1 MTLQL
6 RFRLSIAVPC
16 TVLIA
21 SALVVLSEAQSKE
34 KWSAP
39 AAEAQKKNPV
49 AATESALAAGQKIYS
64 KTCAMCHG
72 RSGDADGPAV
82 IELNIHPAKLSDPKL
97 ATESDGALFWKI
109 TTGKKPMPTY
119 ATVYNLPP
127 ARHLRLLRNWLSR
140 SLPRAETG
148 FSDPFWRDV
157 LLSKSRCIAHDRRT
171 LKGNNF
177 VTFPIRRNATIDA
190 ILSRKNNH

>member
-1 MTLQL
+1 MIRADRLTSEKSCVALAMIL
-6 RFRLSIAVPC
+6 ESHFRLSVAVLF

-21 SALVVLSEAQSKE
+21 SAPVALSEEQSKQ

-49 AATESALAAGQKIYS
+49 AATESSLAAGQKIYS
-64 KTCAMCHG
+64 KTCFMCHG
-72 RSGDADGPAV
+72 KTGDADGPAV

-119 ATVYNLPP
+119 GKRLSETDRWNLV
-127 ARHLRLLRNWLSR
+127 NY
-140 SLPRAETG
+140 
-148 FSDPFWRDV
+148 
-157 LLSKSRCIAHDRRT
+157 IRT
-171 LKGNNF
+171 LPK
-177 VTFPIRRNATIDA
+177 R
-190 ILSRKNNH
+190 